1 MVPNFVLGLLF
12 NIPPANPFEADID
25 NNGKL
30 DTALKEVW
38 YNDSFAWSTDG
49 SALDIETVALHE
61 NGHSLELEHFGKIFG
76 TNKNLKIH
84 FSPRTVMNAPYSG
97 IQRDVIGVAK
107 SHYCQNFGAWIQSQT
122 HAKLI
127 MLPVNYQLVLENI
140 LALSSKLRK
149 ISSCFVL
156 I

>member
-49 SALDIETVALHE
+49 SAVDIETVALHE
-61 NGHSLELEHFGKIFG
+61 NGHALELEHFVRFLEQTKTLKSIF
-76 TNKNLKIH
+76 L
-84 FSPRTVMNAPYSG
+84 
-97 IQRDVIGVAK
+97 QE
-107 SHYCQNFGAWIQSQT
+107 
-122 HAKLI
+122 L
-127 MLPVNYQLVLENI
+127 
-140 LALSSKLRK
+140 
-149 ISSCFVL
+149 
-156 I
+156 

>member
-1 MVPNFVLGLLF
+1 
-12 NIPPANPFEADID
+12 
-25 NNGKL
+25 
-30 DTALKEVW
+30 
-38 YNDSFAWSTDG
+38 
-49 SALDIETVALHE
+49 
-61 NGHSLELEHFGKIFG
+61 
-76 TNKNLKIH
+76 
-84 FSPRTVMNAPYSG
+84 MNAPYSG

-107 SHYCQNFGAWIQSQT
+107 SQHCRNFGARIQSQT
-122 HAKLI
+122 HDKLI